1 MAWLAFSWACF
12 SLIYS
17 TGLNSGVMSD
27 DVSFAQQRR
36 RAFEPLPRDWPTTL
50 AAIRAAEGAR
60 EGDVN
65 AQRAER
71 ERVAK
76 EADRWRGERNMTLE
90 EQAEYAFGGGMQQ
103 CTDPVAIGALEE
115 NIKRLFRDA
124 LFGEAVDVPDPTLI
138 DRLWEDMQAGGG
150 DEG

>member
-1 MAWLAFSWACF
+1 M
-12 SLIYS
+12 
-17 TGLNSGVMSD
+17 D

-60 EGDVN
+60 EGDVD
-65 AQRAER
+65 AERAER

-76 EADRWRGERNMTLE
+76 EAEAWRNERNMTLE
-90 EQAEYAFGGGMQQ
+90 EQADVMLYAGN
-103 CTDPVAIGALEE
+103 E

-124 LFGEAVDVPDPTLI
+124 LFGEAVDVPEPTLI
-138 DRLWEDMQAGGG
+138 DLLWEDMQAGVG
-150 DEG
+150 DER

>member
-1 MAWLAFSWACF
+1 
-12 SLIYS
+12 
-17 TGLNSGVMSD
+17 MSD

-60 EGDVN
+60 EGDVD

-76 EADRWRGERNMTLE
+76 EAEAWRGLQNSAPDYL
-90 EQAEYAFGGGMQQ
+90 ASLAG
-103 CTDPVAIGALEE
+103 P
-115 NIKRLFRDA
+115 NPP
-124 LFGEAVDVPDPTLI
+124 LFGEPTLI